1 MFASLFSYSKVDEN
15 NDKHDMYEEM
25 DESEIYLKNC
35 IYEDEHVSFY
45 QTDARDFLPYI
56 YNADFQ
62 RSVDQDH
69 VDKLTQELKV
79 SNHCVGT
86 FKAVI
91 DINKKVKLIDGQH
104 RVLALYENMK
114 QDPQFNMILIL
125 EVYPSNNEIEQ
136 REYFRRA
143 NNVKNF
149 EPEELPTINI
159 AEMVIFIIKALKLKF
174 EESIVTMK
182 ITEKKKI
189 MRPRVDEQELT
200 NAITKYINVKND
212 INQTIIY
219 QQIIDLNSKL
229 GLKKFTFFKK
239 NNVSELMWNRAKKT
253 AKAGL

>member
-159 AEMVIFIIKALKLKF
+159 A
-174 EESIVTMK
+174 
-182 ITEKKKI
+182 
-189 MRPRVDEQELT
+189 D
-200 NAITKYINVKND
+200 
-212 INQTIIY
+212 
-219 QQIIDLNSKL
+219 
-229 GLKKFTFFKK
+229 
-239 NNVSELMWNRAKKT
+239 
-253 AKAGL
+253 